1 LSARR
6 RANSV
11 NRQPCAGDKGQLMDW
26 FLWYLALFV
35 ALSLIA
41 TLFLCFSFISAK
53 RADKRM
59 GIDDH
64 SNTAANEV
72 ENAETDERHIRH
84 KTANAVRGMRD

>member
-1 LSARR
+1 
-6 RANSV
+6 
-11 NRQPCAGDKGQLMDW
+11 MDW

-41 TLFLCFSFISAK
+41 TLFLCFSFISAN

-59 GIDDH
+59 GIDDY
-64 SNTAANEV
+64 STGATDEV
-72 ENAETDERHIRH
+72 ENADPERRNIRH